1 MTVPTDKTSDESRR
15 DRSFPADWD
24 MDTLRANWVEHLE
37 RIFRDVPVSIPLK
50 RVIYQVERTPLH
62 QEIKARWSDMDG
74 DERLASWKRLLEESA
89 KVLEEILPV
98 CVMCGECC
106 RRGSPTL
113 QLEDLELL
121 RGGRLPW
128 NQLYTIRRGQP
139 VRSPFKDEISFLVD
153 ERVKVRE
160 KPGTQ
165 ECVFFDHATDQCMV
179 YADRP
184 AQCRAQACWD
194 PSMAEDLAR
203 QPYLTRRDVFGE
215 IELIVEL
222 IAEHDRRCSFD
233 ALKEAFERLESSS
246 GQNLDEIVDLLAY
259 EDHFRHFLG
268 EQLKIP
274 PESLDLVFGKSLAD
288 LVPLFGLRV
297 EEHADGSKCLVAEE
311 RGAPGG
317 PGNP

>member
-1 MTVPTDKTSDESRR
+1 MTVPSDKTSDESRR

-37 RIFRDVPVSIPLK
+37 RIFRKLPVSIPMK
-50 RVIYQVERTPLH
+50 RVIFQVERTPVH
-62 QEIKARWSDMDG
+62 QEIKARWNDMDG
-74 DERLASWKRLLEESA
+74 DERLRSWKRLLEESG
-89 KVLEEILPV
+89 KVLEEVLPV
-98 CVMCGECC
+98 CVLCGECC

-113 QLEDLELL
+113 QLEDLDLL
-121 RGGRLPW
+121 RSGRLPW
-128 NQLYTIRRGQP
+128 NQLFTIRRGQP
-139 VRSPFKDEISFLVD
+139 VRSPFKDEIAFLVD

-165 ECVFFDHATDQCMV
+165 ECVFFDHATDRCLV

-194 PSMAEDLAR
+194 PSVAEDLAR
-203 QPYLTRRDVFGE
+203 QPYLTRRDVFGD

-233 ALKEAFERLESSS
+233 ALKEAFERLEAS
-246 GQNLDEIVDLLAY
+246 GGENLDEIVQLLAY

-288 LVPLFGLRV
+288 LVPLFGFRV
-297 EEHADGSKCLVAEE
+297 EEQADGSKCLLAEE
-311 RGAPGG
+311 RAAPGE